1 MVSGKTRLE
10 EYKTKYTTLADVES
24 GTFLNIYFEDGEVI
38 SFYDIV
44 MEKICRKNTIFI
56 DELTK

>member
-1 MVSGKTRLE
+1 MIAGETRLE
-10 EYKTKYTTLADVES
+10 EYKTKYTPLADVES
-24 GTFLNIYFEDGEVI
+24 GTFLNIHFEDGEVI

>member
-24 GTFLNIYFEDGEVI
+24 GTFFNIRFEDGEVI

-44 MEKICRKNTIFI
+44 MEKIYRKTMNYL
-56 DELTK
+56 DYEQ

>member
-1 MVSGKTRLE
+1 MIAGETRLK

-24 GTFLNIYFEDGEVI
+24 GTFLNIRFEDGEVI

-44 MEKICRKNTIFI
+44 MEKICRKTMNYL
-56 DELTK
+56 DYEQ